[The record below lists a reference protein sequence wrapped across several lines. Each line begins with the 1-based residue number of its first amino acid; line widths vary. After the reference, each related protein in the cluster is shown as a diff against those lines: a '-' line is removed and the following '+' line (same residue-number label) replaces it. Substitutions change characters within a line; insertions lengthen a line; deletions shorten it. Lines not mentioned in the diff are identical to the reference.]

1 MKLVRTAAQIVGAVA
16 AVAAVATGFGAPLG
30 AGILGASFS
39 TIATAAALVTTATTI
54 AIGKPKQ
61 SIAGSPTQFKIDLQA
76 PIPIM
81 IGRTLNAGYIV
92 HRESYGTKNAYQSFV
107 AVISGAGPID
117 AIEAFQVDRT
127 TITFTGGAADG
138 FYSSWMWLDTQLGAT
153 PEADAL
159 TPPAEAGAMPA
170 WDANSKLSGY
180 AAFLWTLKF
189 DTKGKKYSAG
199 VPQPGVIARGVKV
212 YDPRLDSTYPG
223 GTGAHRSDD
232 ETTWEYSANPWLHAL
247 AWTIG
252 RHHNGKRVA
261 GAGVPIDA
269 IDVAAFV
276 EAANVADTNSWVAGG
291 VVDTSPGQKWNNLKL
306 MAQAGGGEP
315 VRIGALVSCTVNAPK
330 VSLDTITYSD
340 IVGEA
345 VVPATQSR
353 RDRINGIVPK
363 YRSEDHGWEVVPA
376 DVVSVG
382 TYVTEDG
389 GERTREV
396 DYPLVQDVDQA
407 AQLAAY
413 DIVNAREFGPISL
426 PLKTRWIGYKPGD
439 CVTINVPELNLV
451 SQTAIVIGRALD
463 PQSGVVTLTLKSE
476 TAAKHAFAL
485 GVTGTAPPTPDLSV
499 PDLSDVDAPGGG
511 AWTLAGTALAGD
523 GSTLPVLVFEGA
535 VDDPN
540 AEAVLFEYYA
550 GTAAPIDEDDWISAD
565 LAGVNVTHREIASV
579 MAGTSYVGA
588 VSYRVNGVIGNRL
601 VLGPVV
607 TGIASTGGGRVLL
620 ESGDRILL
628 ETGDQRL
635 LEA

>member
-1 MKLVRTAAQIVGAVA
+1 MKIIRTAATIIGAIATVVAVAGTLTGNPLLAATAATVAKVA
-16 AVAAVATGFGAPLG
+16 AVV
-30 AGILGASFS
+30 
-39 TIATAAALVTTATTI
+39 ATAATI
-54 AIGKPKQ
+54 AAGKPKP
-61 SIAGSPTQFKIDLQA
+61 SVSGSPTSFKIDLQA
-76 PIPIM
+76 PIPYM

-92 HRESYGTKNAYQSFV
+92 HRGSYGAKQKYQSFV

-127 TITFTGGAADG
+127 TITFSAGAATG
-138 FYSSWMWLDTQLGAT
+138 FYADWMWLDTQLGAA

-159 TPPAEAGAMPA
+159 ASPFAGFAS
-170 WDANSKLSGY
+170 WDASSKLSGY
-180 AAFLWTLKF
+180 AAYLWTLKF
-189 DTKGKKYSAG
+189 DKKGKKYSSG

-223 GTGAHRSDD
+223 GSGAHRSDD
-232 ETTWEYSANPWLHAL
+232 EATWAYSANPWLHAL

-345 VVPATQSR
+345 TVPATQSR

-376 DVVSVG
+376 DVVSVSS
-382 TYVTEDG
+382 YVTEDG
-389 GERTREV
+389 GERTREI

-413 DIVNAREFGPISL
+413 DIVNAREFGPITL
-426 PLKTRWIGYKPGD
+426 PLKIRWIGYKPGD
-439 CVTINVPELNLV
+439 CLTINVPELNLV
-451 SQTAIVIGRALD
+451 NQTAIVIGRTLD
-463 PQSGVVTLTLKSE
+463 PSSGVVTLTLKSE

-485 GVTGTAPPTPDLSV
+485 GQTGTAPPTPDLST
-499 PDLSDVDAPGGG
+499 PDLSDVDAPDVSE
-511 AWTLAGTALAGD
+511 WSLSGTVLN
-523 GSTLPVLVFEGA
+523 GSGLSLPALVFEGA

-540 AEAVLFEYYA
+540 AEAVLFEYYQ
-550 GTAAPIDEDDWISAD
+550 GTAAPVDPADWVSAD
-565 LAGVNVTHREIASV
+565 MSGPDVTRREVSTILGGSP
-579 MAGTSYVGA
+579 YVGA
-588 VSYRVNGVIGNRL
+588 VSYQVRGVIGDRL
-601 VLGPVV
+601 VLGPVT
-607 TGIASTGGGRVLL
+607 TGAGSTGGGRVLL